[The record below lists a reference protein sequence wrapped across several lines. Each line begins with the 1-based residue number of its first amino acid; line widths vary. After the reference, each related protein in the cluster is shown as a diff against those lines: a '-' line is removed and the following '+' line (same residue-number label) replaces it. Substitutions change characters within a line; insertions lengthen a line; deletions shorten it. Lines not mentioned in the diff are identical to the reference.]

1 MQAFSDN
8 HAPDL
13 PRERLILFVVYPGIK
28 LLDIAGPL
36 QVFVDTKSLF
46 ENAVTYRTCL
56 ASLSGGP
63 VKTDT
68 MAELGTV
75 ALVDF
80 SGVEIDTLLV
90 CGGPGV
96 HAAAENTELTKRI
109 RQLASQARRFG
120 SVCTGAF
127 LLGNSGLLDGKRV
140 TTHWEA
146 CDRLARQFPGAVV
159 ESDPIFVN
167 DGRAWSSA
175 GVTAGIDLALAMV
188 ASDYGRKI
196 ALEVAR
202 SLVAFMVRPGQQS
215 QFSSAL
221 ALQISDADGR
231 FGRLHDWIFA
241 HVAEDLSVEMLARQ
255 VNMELRTFHRQYYAI
270 TGMSPAKAV
279 ETIRMEAALRLIE
292 EPAISLSQVAL
303 RCGFKN
309 QERFRRAFIR
319 ATGTAPDDYR
329 KGLRTPSYVD
339 THEAA

>member
-1 MQAFSDN
+1 MRAFSAN
-8 HAPDL
+8 QSVTTQ
-13 PRERLILFVVYPGIK
+13 RERLILFVVYPGIK
-28 LLDIAGPL
+28 LLDISGPL

-46 ENAVTYRTCL
+46 EHAVTYRTCL
-56 ASLSGGP
+56 VSLAGGP

-68 MAELGTV
+68 MAELSTSP
-75 ALVDF
+75 LDDF
-80 SGVEIDTLLV
+80 AAAEIDTLLV

-96 HAAAENTELTKRI
+96 HAAAEDTELTKGI
-109 RQLASQARRFG
+109 RQLALRARRFG

-127 LLGNSGLLDGKRV
+127 LLGQSGLLDGRRV

-146 CDRLARQFPGAVV
+146 CGRLAQQFPRAIV

-167 DGRAWSSA
+167 DGPAWSSA

-188 ASDYGRKI
+188 ATDYGRKI

-202 SLVAFMVRPGQQS
+202 SLVTFMVRPGDQS

-221 ALQISDADGR
+221 SLQMADADGR

-241 HVAEDLSVEMLARQ
+241 HVHEDLSVEMLARQ
-255 VNMELRTFHRQYYAI
+255 ANMELRTFHRQYYAS

-292 EPAISLSQVAL
+292 EPAISLAQIAV
-303 RCGFKN
+303 RCGFRSP
-309 QERFRRAFIR
+309 ERFRRAFIR

-329 KGLRTPSYVD
+329 KGLRPSPQIER
-339 THEAA
+339 HEAA